1 MSQPTAYKL
10 RVVISGVSPLIWRRL
25 LVSSDIDLDQ
35 LHDILQINFDW
46 SDRYFHCFR
55 IHGVEYR
62 YGNSEKRLLDF
73 RLRRRECFR
82 YEYYPLTSWKL
93 DIRLEDIL
101 PVDLK
106 RPKPICV
113 GGQRAGPPED
123 GLGAWQYLERLDNHK
138 YSFPYEEFG
147 LMARAVQQVLE
158 SGTREGLNLD
168 ELREAMCRVED
179 YQQFRPDHFDRRE
192 VNRQL
197 QSSAEEGER
206 V

>member
-1 MSQPTAYKL
+1 MHLGGRNFTCTESQVIKDQWSKSPIPGQTA
-10 RVVISGVSPLIWRRL
+10 ISGE
-25 LVSSDIDLDQ
+25 
-35 LHDILQINFDW
+35 
-46 SDRYFHCFR
+46 R
-55 IHGVEYR
+55 IA
-62 YGNSEKRLLDF
+62 D
-73 RLRRRECFR
+73 
-82 YEYYPLTSWKL
+82 YPLTSWKL

-106 RPKPICV
+106 RPKPVCV

-138 YSFPYEEFG
+138 YSFPYEEFA